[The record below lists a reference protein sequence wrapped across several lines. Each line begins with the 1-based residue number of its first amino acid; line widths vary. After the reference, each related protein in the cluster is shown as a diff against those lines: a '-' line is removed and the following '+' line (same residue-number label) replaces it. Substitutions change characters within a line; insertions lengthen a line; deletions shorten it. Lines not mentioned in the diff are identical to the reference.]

1 MRDVFKNDE
10 REIPM
15 AANAASPFIYSKIFN
30 EDFEKDAESIMA
42 WRKMTYVMV
51 QQANVGEAELLKG
64 KLTES
69 DCIMWLT
76 QFDPLEFAD
85 ILNFAAELYAKQQ
98 KTKSTPKN

>member
-1 MRDVFKNDE
+1 MRDVYRKND
-10 REIPM
+10 REIEM
-15 AANAASPFIYSKIFN
+15 AANAASPFIYSKIFH

-51 QQANVGEAELLKG
+51 KQAEVGEAELLKG
-64 KLTES
+64 KLTEA

-76 QFDPLEFAD
+76 EFDPLEFAD

>member
-15 AANAASPFIYSKIFN
+15 AANAASPFIYSKIFH

-42 WRKMTYVMV
+42 WRKMTYVMA
-51 QQANVGEAELLKG
+51 QQAKVGEAELLKG
-64 KLTES
+64 KLTEA
-69 DCIMWLT
+69 DCILWLT
-76 QFDPLEFAD
+76 QFDPLEFAE

>member
-51 QQANVGEAELLKG
+51 QQAKVGEAELLKG

-69 DCIMWLT
+69 DCIMWLAE
-76 QFDPLEFAD
+76 FDPLEFAE
-85 ILNFAAELYAKQQ
+85 IINFAAELYAKQQ

>member
-51 QQANVGEAELLKG
+51 KQAEVGEEELLKG

-76 QFDPLEFAD
+76 EFDPLEFAD

-98 KTKSTPKN
+98 KTKSNPKN